1 MNNRQ
6 RWAIIRATTM
16 DPETKQAQAAEKAAL
31 KMAEKAAKDA
41 AKNAEKERKKAERE
55 AEREA
60 KRVAKEAAKAANA
73 ARTPKPRGRPRKEA
87 APLTEV
93 GPATDMPA
101 YDKAEL
107 IRTLAEEVYQE
118 LGAGHLES
126 VYHKA
131 MEVQLRLAHLPYETE
146 RVMDLK
152 FKDHFV
158 GVVRADIIL
167 AKECVLE
174 FKISGKM
181 DDAVQQARQYMKLQ
195 GIAYGFVVMFPKTDG
210 GAVQMVDAR
219 LPSALDI

>member
-1 MNNRQ
+1 MDNRR

-16 DPETKQAQAAEKAAL
+16 DPETKQAKAAEKAAL
-31 KMAEKAAKDA
+31 KIAEKAAKDA
-41 AKNAEKERKKAERE
+41 AKEAEKERKKLERE

-60 KRVAKEAAKAANA
+60 KRLAKEAAK
-73 ARTPKPRGRPRKEA
+73 KPRGRPRKESL
-87 APLTEV
+87 LTEV
-93 GPATDMPA
+93 GPLSDMPA

-107 IRTLAEEVYQE
+107 IRKLADEVYQE

-219 LPSALDI
+219 LPSALDL